1 MSGYC
6 RQGWTGNAT
15 VCKHEI
21 RSVRW
26 EARGAGRGG
35 RSVIVKK
42 YEQVVICRTLT
53 TVYIF
58 FPFFA

>member
-26 EARGAGRGG
+26 GAGRAGVA
-35 RSVIVKK
+35 VIVKK
-42 YEQVVICRTLT
+42 YVQVVVCRTLT
-53 TVYIF
+53 
-58 FPFFA
+58 